1 MFWDAVNQLHLYS
14 KIKEFEEGNIKPSKS
29 IEELQNSSSGSFG
42 EKEKILHRRDVRGF
56 GP

>member
-42 EKEKILHRRDVRGF
+42 EKEEILHRRDVRGF

>member
-29 IEELQNSSSGSFG
+29 IEELQNSSSRSFG